1 MKNSQKKLES
11 TSVLNHNVNK
21 MGVYLCNAAKEL
33 LVRKCRALNDYTKK
47 KKNLKSLLLYDS
59 IYMTL

>member
-11 TSVLNHNVNK
+11 TSILNHNVNK
-21 MGVYLCNAAKEL
+21 TGVYLGNSAKEL
-33 LVRKCRALNDYTKK
+33 LIRKCIALNAYTKK

-59 IYMTL
+59 IYITL